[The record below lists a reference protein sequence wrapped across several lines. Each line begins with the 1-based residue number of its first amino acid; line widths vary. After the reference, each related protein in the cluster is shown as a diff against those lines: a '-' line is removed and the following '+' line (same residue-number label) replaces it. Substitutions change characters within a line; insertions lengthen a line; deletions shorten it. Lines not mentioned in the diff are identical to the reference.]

1 MPFMIQLA
9 ICTFASLRVERGW
22 LKSLAAFTFVA
33 LTADEPGGVT
43 FIGKKKGA
51 NPKPSNKKPR
61 RSGVFQAMVGVARI
75 ELATPTMST

>member
-43 FIGKKKGA
+43 FIGKKKGGEPEA
-51 NPKPSNKKPR
+51 IQQKTPPERGFSGDGG
-61 RSGVFQAMVGVARI
+61 RSKD
-75 ELATPTMST
+75 